1 MKNSK
6 VLLYDGSFNGF
17 LTLLYTAFE
26 KGWNVSEIA
35 KQGTKQDELFTN
47 NEHIK
52 TDTNLAKK
60 VWFGLER
67 KSKTATKIIYFS
79 FLSEQKEVELALYKY
94 VRYILSKQN
103 EGEASQM
110 EALIENLKLMV
121 AKVEKEKRRMEV
133 FASFQLSESDTSKA
147 FLKPRYNVLPLLS
160 KHLRLAQRDKE
171 WEVFDTKRNYG
182 ISYTSGKLEI
192 SSSNASVRQAV

>member
-17 LTLLYTAFE
+17 LTLLYIVFE
-26 KGWNVSEIA
+26 KGWNVSKIA
-35 KQGTKQDELFTN
+35 KQFSGQDELFSN
-47 NEHIK
+47 NEYIK
-52 TDTNLAKK
+52 TDTARAKK

-67 KSKTATKIIYFS
+67 KSKMATKIIYFS
-79 FLSEQKEVELALYKY
+79 FLSEQKEIELTLFQY
-94 VRYILSKQN
+94 VQHILGKLNDEETS
-103 EGEASQM
+103 EI
-110 EALIENLKLMV
+110 EALIEGLKHIV
-121 AKVEKEKRRMEV
+121 SKVEKEKRRMEV
-133 FASFQLSESDTSKA
+133 FASFQLSESDTSRA
-147 FLKPRYNVLPLLS
+147 FLKPKYNVLPLLS

-192 SSSNASVRQAV
+192 SSSNSSVKQAV